1 MTHQF
6 SSNPLESSN
15 RANLWTYQ
23 QKYSRIYDY
32 IHEYQRL
39 IYDFYSK
46 GVVAFLTTYYHINTE
61 ETVWDDENM
70 MGGAYDQLGELSG
83 IRWDKFLLIPVYY
96 IEEVQTPFDAQET
109 GLIKENETQ
118 FVIPSSYGFTPLVN
132 DKFKMEQE
140 WLKPTNDTYPIF
152 NVTGIEK
159 SVNAD
164 RLFWRLKVEVFQSA
178 TQTQLDLQVV
188 DVYTFYEYDKLIH
201 TIDDAQFL
209 TNLLTKNDTLRDR
222 CKQELFDCN
231 SGFYLV

>member
-6 SSNPLESSN
+6 SANPLESTNRLIGSN
-15 RANLWTYQ
+15 Q
-23 QKYSRIYDY
+23 QKYSRVYDY

-46 GVVAFLTTYYHINTE
+46 SVVAFLTTYYHINTN
-61 ETVWDDENM
+61 ETVWDDENL
-70 MGGAYDQLGELSG
+70 MGGPYDRVGPLSG
-83 IRWDKFLLIPVYY
+83 VRWDKFLLIPVYY

-109 GLIKENETQ
+109 GYIKENETQ
-118 FVIPSSYGFTPLVN
+118 FVIPSTYGFTPLAN

-140 WLKPTNDTYPIF
+140 WLKPTDDTYPIF
-152 NVTGIEK
+152 NVTGVEK

-164 RLFWRLKVEVFQSA
+164 RLFWRLKVEIEQSV
-178 TQTQLDLQVV
+178 TQTQLDLQVH
-188 DVYTFYEYDKLIH
+188 DVYTFYEYDKQIH
-201 TIDDAQFL
+201 TIDNAQFL
-209 TNLLTKNDTLRDR
+209 TNLLTKNDILRDR

>member
-1 MTHQF
+1 MA
-6 SSNPLESSN
+6 
-15 RANLWTYQ
+15 RAVPYPTNLNETVWPYQ
-23 QKYSRIYDY
+23 QKYSRIYEY

-46 GVVAFLTTYYHINTE
+46 SVVAFLTTYYHINTDD
-61 ETVWDDENM
+61 TVWDDEDM
-70 MGGAYDQLGELSG
+70 MGGPYDQLGPLSG
-83 IRWDKFLLIPVYY
+83 VRWDKFLLIPVYY

-118 FVIPSSYGFTPLVN
+118 FVIPSTYGFTPLVN

-140 WLKPTNDTYPIF
+140 WLKPNQDTYPIF

-178 TQTQLDLQVV
+178 SSTQLDLQVSN
-188 DVYTFYEYDKLIH
+188 VYTFYEYDKLIH
-201 TIDDAQFL
+201 TLDDAQFL
-209 TNLLTKNDTLRDR
+209 TNLLTKNDILRDR